1 MGDIDLLIGQPVIN
15 LENVSFI
22 IDGGRAQLIDKVTHE
37 LSRITLN
44 DAEKRPRLVVHQE
57 VTLPAN
63 FSTLVQVDILGADVS
78 AIIAAGKWCASLVA
92 CYRRLEGKFG

>member
-44 DAEKRPRLVVHQE
+44 DAEVHQE
-57 VTLPAN
+57 
-63 FSTLVQVDILGADVS
+63 
-78 AIIAAGKWCASLVA
+78 AISQ
-92 CYRRLEGKFG
+92 FQPS